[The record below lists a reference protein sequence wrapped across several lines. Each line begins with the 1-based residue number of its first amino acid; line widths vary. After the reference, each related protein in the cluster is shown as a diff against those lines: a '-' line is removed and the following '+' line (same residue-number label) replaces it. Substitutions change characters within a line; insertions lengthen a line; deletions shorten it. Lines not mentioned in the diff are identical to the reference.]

1 VLANGKVS
9 NHSFDQIHVS
19 HYFRCQGYQHED
31 AKIDYLVYCNKA
43 ATHRDITML
52 LAKTRG
58 QLFFD
63 ITKARG
69 MLVRPDL
76 STVSSARYVD
86 GKAVLCPVRIGPY
99 PNPSWVRRLTQH
111 KSHTC
116 ALFHNTTMILQSR
129 FQITGRLQRLG

>member
-1 VLANGKVS
+1 MLANDKVS

-31 AKIDYLVYCNKA
+31 AKIDYFVYCKA

-86 GKAVLCPVRIGPY
+86 RASRMTGRQC
-99 PNPSWVRRLTQH
+99 S
-111 KSHTC
+111 
-116 ALFHNTTMILQSR
+116 ALFVLDHAQILR
-129 FQITGRLQRLG
+129 GYAG